1 MQQATRL
8 YLSLPHMSGREQHYV
23 QEVFAAN
30 WIALLGPQVDAF
42 ECEFIATLRAG
53 SLVSKDV
60 PDRSVAVGM
69 PARVIRR
76 KAIP

>member
-23 QEVFAAN
+23 QEVFDSN
-30 WIALLGPQVDAF
+30 WIALLGLLVAAF
-42 ECEFIATLRAG
+42 EREFTAAFRAG
-53 SLVSKDV
+53 SLVAKDV